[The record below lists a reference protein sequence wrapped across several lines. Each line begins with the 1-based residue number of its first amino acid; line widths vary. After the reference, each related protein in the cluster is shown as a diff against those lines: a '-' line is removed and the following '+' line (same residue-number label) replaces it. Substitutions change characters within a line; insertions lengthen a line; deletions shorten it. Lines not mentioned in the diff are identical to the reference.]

1 MKIDD
6 KNTKNGSKLLEPTYD
21 DNGNLIPLSQRFNSR
36 NEDTRFSVINRNTSI
51 AKLDS
56 EYDSAYESGD
66 TEEEMRIINEVAKRN
81 GYAYRGYH
89 HTETDGEPFTKFDLG
104 KARKSMDVQGF
115 YFYNDSHAGDEYG
128 SQTYDVFLK
137 MNNPFVVDSKEAHD
151 KFKEYFKYG
160 ETNAGVEARNKLIA
174 DGYDGVIMTA
184 DYMGGEADEYCVF
197 NPSQIK
203 SAEPETYDDYGYVIS
218 PSQRFNDYDED
229 IRFSVND
236 NNVLKKAEG
245 FIARSLNGEMR
256 NKSFTL
262 ELPSTTINR
271 IREKTGIV
279 YDSHNIDANSFVHAK
294 RNHGVN
300 GEKLTQNSIPLRD
313 EDFLLA
319 PHIMYAPDDIMEGSV
334 DSLGR
339 RSIRFIS
346 KLSNGVVVVVEKEQ
360 KNSPH
365 DMDTITM
372 WADMSGRVSH
382 GQKDPESTIARSVI
396 STIDAAKIRKKS
408 ESAIENDKK
417 MKIL

>member
-1 MKIDD
+1 MDD
-6 KNTKNGSKLLEPTYD
+6 KNTKNGRKLLEPTYD
-21 DNGNLIPLSQRFNSR
+21 DNGNLIPLGQRFNSR
-36 NEDTRFSVINRNTSI
+36 NEDARFSVINRNTSI
-51 AKLDS
+51 AELDS

-66 TEEEMRIINEVAKRN
+66 TEEEMRIINEAAKRN

-89 HTETDGEPFTKFDLG
+89 HTETDGEPFTKFNLG
-104 KARKSMDVQGF
+104 K
-115 YFYNDSHAGDEYG
+115 
-128 SQTYDVFLK
+128 
-137 MNNPFVVDSKEAHD
+137 
-151 KFKEYFKYG
+151 
-160 ETNAGVEARNKLIA
+160 ARNKLIA

-197 NPSQIK
+197 SPSQIK